1 MCKDFKDAKK
11 KYDDNRDEKREKRLE
26 EIEKRLEEM
35 CKDFED
41 AKKKYNDF
49 RNKER
54 LAIVDALNASGFDD
68 TKWYQGTWGYTSRR
82 KINPP
87 HDLGMWKWI
96 VASKG
101 DITVFI
107 KLQTL
112 EQDETT
118 KNIHVLLDRISIDA
132 FQDPNKDILSE
143 ENDSYSKSIKER
155 YGVEN
160 QFDSKFVNAT
170 ITKFSLPLK
179 EEELEELVECVEEKV
194 DALKKKVEELN

>member
-1 MCKDFKDAKK
+1 
-11 KYDDNRDEKREKRLE
+11 
-26 EIEKRLEEM
+26 M

-49 RNKER
+49 RNTER
-54 LAIVDALNASGFDD
+54 LHIVHALEAHGFDASG
-68 TKWYQGTWGYTSRR
+68 TQGTWRYTSRR

-179 EEELEELVECVEEKV
+179 EEELEELVAFVE
-194 DALKKKVEELN
+194 KKVEELN